1 MHIKKNNNKLLTFQ
15 PVQLR
20 METSLLQ
27 SSALV
32 RLSVE
37 TKTTRLNLLEKKK
50 YFIFFFRGH

>member
-37 TKTTRLNLLEKKK
+37 TKTTRLNL
-50 YFIFFFRGH
+50 